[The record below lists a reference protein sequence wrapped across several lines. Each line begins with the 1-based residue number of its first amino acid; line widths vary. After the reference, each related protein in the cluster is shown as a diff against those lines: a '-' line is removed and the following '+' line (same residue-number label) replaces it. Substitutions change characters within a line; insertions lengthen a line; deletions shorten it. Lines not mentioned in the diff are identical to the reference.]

1 MVLHLVSYEDHTVQ
15 CNPYIALTLIMVI
28 HSLLLP
34 NIRVTLS
41 LLITIYYGFLL
52 IITIVII
59 TTVINRVK

>member
-1 MVLHLVSYEDHTVQ
+1 MVLHLVSYEDHMVH
-15 CNPYIALTLIMVI
+15 CHSYIALTLIMVI

-59 TTVINRVK
+59 TTVIIA